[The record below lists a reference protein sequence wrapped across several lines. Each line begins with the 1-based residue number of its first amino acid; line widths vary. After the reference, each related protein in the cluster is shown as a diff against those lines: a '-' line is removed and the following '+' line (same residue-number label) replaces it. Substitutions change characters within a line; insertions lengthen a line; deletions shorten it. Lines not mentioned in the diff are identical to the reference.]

1 MNKQNNQD
9 KLQSRR
15 QFFKKTASFVI
26 PMMGI
31 VATGG
36 LGTLLSSCSKEDDP
50 YCNTC
55 SNGCSTQCSNDCST
69 ACGDSCRVNCSRS
82 CHRDCKGGCVGNC
95 SMLVG

>member
-1 MNKQNNQD
+1 MNKQNNRD

-36 LGTLLSSCSKEDDP
+36 LDAFLSSCSKDDDP
-50 YCNTC
+50 LNDEPQGCKTC
-55 SNGCSTQCSNDCST
+55 TNS
-69 ACGDSCRVNCSRS
+69 CGENCYTVCVSSCRQGCGTDCAWS
-82 CHRDCKGGCVGNC
+82 CETGCRGVC
-95 SMLVG
+95 DYL